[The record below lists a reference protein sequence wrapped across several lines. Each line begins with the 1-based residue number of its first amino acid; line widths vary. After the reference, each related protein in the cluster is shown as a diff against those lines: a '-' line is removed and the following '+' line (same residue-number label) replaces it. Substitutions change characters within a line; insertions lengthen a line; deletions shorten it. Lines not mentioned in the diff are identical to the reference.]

1 MTSLKVKMLSTLT
14 GSFCN
19 IGVMGEGGMD
29 KVRQI
34 N

>member
-1 MTSLKVKMLSTLT
+1 MASLKVKMLCTLT

-19 IGVMGEGGMD
+19 IGVMGEGLD